1 MQEVKNPED
10 RVKTGARPILN
21 VALTGKVI
29 ELMPDDGA
37 LRIAQSEKGWEIE
50 CRIENR
56 RILKEDTDLEDQ
68 LEYLIHL
75 FETLK
80 NRKENRNV

>member
-21 VALTGKVI
+21 VAMTGKVI